1 MTIFSIPL
9 YFLFSKED
17 KGLSLI
23 HVFFFIQLNIL
34 EKNGNLP
41 IKIFDSIPNAQHEN
55 LNKAKKMKE
64 QKN

>member
-1 MTIFSIPL
+1 MTIFSKNSFFI
-9 YFLFSKED
+9 SKED

-23 HVFFFIQLNIL
+23 HVFFFIQLNVL

-41 IKIFDSIPNAQHEN
+41 IKMFESIPNAQHEN

-64 QKN
+64 QKH